1 MPSPH
6 ASSASS
12 SHQIMAR
19 RGHGFLDQK
28 PRSPSSFVLPGP
40 VRTSA
45 LSALSDSQ
53 TAEVWDPLPDLPIIS
68 QRNATNEALWG
79 TDAERAAWAK
89 TTCHSH
95 LMITHTHTH
104 GYVTGAFRADCLCV
118 FVYMLSSCH
127 VCSSFCK
134 HPRCEFSLMTHL
146 IYFSSFKFSLVSNLF
161 VCGGV
166 REDIHY
172 WPSFLYISGRRD
184 APQHLV
190 CNFRKGW
197 AVQNTLSLI
206 FPKIWSGLLL
216 QYGSNIRCDV
226 STRQE

>member
-19 RGHGFLDQK
+19 RGHEFLDQK

-40 VRTSA
+40 VQTSA

-95 LMITHTHTH
+95 LMITHTHTVMSQGLSGQIVCVCLYTCCLHAMCAAHSANIH
-104 GYVTGAFRADCLCV
+104 GV
-118 FVYMLSSCH
+118 SS
-127 VCSSFCK
+127 
-134 HPRCEFSLMTHL
+134 L
-146 IYFSSFKFSLVSNLF
+146 
-161 VCGGV
+161 
-166 REDIHY
+166 
-172 WPSFLYISGRRD
+172 
-184 APQHLV
+184 
-190 CNFRKGW
+190 
-197 AVQNTLSLI
+197 
-206 FPKIWSGLLL
+206 
-216 QYGSNIRCDV
+216 
-226 STRQE
+226 